1 MARPVCAT
9 AGSSAA
15 RTSNQQVGRWC
26 SGHLKSFA
34 LLLAL
39 VVLGWL
45 QMPATATADVAAVQT
60 CAPGPSTACVLV
72 NIFDADNNPVADVG
86 VTLTAPDGTSSQ
98 SVSTANGPTPFES
111 TDAVVYSV
119 SLDPATIP
127 AEFEGATTELNVT
140 AQYGATARAT
150 FRLADDAPVPATPG
164 SETTSTTGQPAQ
176 SSAPTA
182 TSPGVSANRIWQQ
195 LASGL
200 RFGLMLALASLGA
213 NLIYGTTRLS
223 NFAHGEQVTLGAVF
237 SFLFVNSMGL
247 PLWLAAI
254 MAVVLCVALGW
265 LQDAAIW
272 RPLRKRGTPVTQMMI
287 VTIGLAIALQFLIQF
302 MVGTGTF
309 QVVGGNP
316 RTWSIGPVTMSRI
329 SFLAMA
335 IALVALI
342 AVWWFLTR
350 TRLGQAT
357 RAVSDNP
364 ALASATGIN
373 TNSVIRFVWMLACG
387 LAGLAGL
394 LFALM
399 FGAAN
404 WNMGMQMLLL
414 MFAAITLGGL
424 GTANG
429 ALVGSLIIGFAV
441 ELTSLFLPSDLRYAT
456 ALVILILALLI
467 RPQGILGLRD
477 RIG

>member
-1 MARPVCAT
+1 MTRLTLAT
-9 AGSSAA
+9 AGVPGVAPDNVRF
-15 RTSNQQVGRWC
+15 RTPPGYP
-26 SGHLKSFA
+26 G
-34 LLLAL
+34 LLLL
-39 VVLGWL
+39 TVLIVVGFL
-45 QMPATATADVAAVQT
+45 QIPASAYADVAAAET
-60 CAPGPSTACVLV
+60 CAPDPATACVLV
-72 NIFDADNNPVADVG
+72 NVLDGNNTPVAGVG
-86 VTLTAPDGTSSQ
+86 VTLTAPDGSS
-98 SVSTANGPTPFES
+98 SAGVSIAEGPTVFQS
-111 TDAVVYSV
+111 TSAVAYSIT
-119 SLDPATIP
+119 LDPATLP
-127 AEFEGATTELNVT
+127 PEFAGTVTEHQVT
-140 AQYGATARAT
+140 AQFGANARAT
-150 FRLADDAPVPATPG
+150 FRLAEAAPAP
-164 SETTSTTGQPAQ
+164 TTSQSTTT
-176 SSAPTA
+176 SSPTSGGTA
-182 TSPGVSANRIWQQ
+182 VSEPVASSSGITSDRVWQQ

-200 RFGLMLALASLGA
+200 RFSLMLALASLGA

-237 SFLFVNSMGL
+237 SFLLVNSLGL
-247 PLWLAAI
+247 PLWLSAI
-254 MAVVLCVALGW
+254 IAVVLCAATGW
-265 LQDAAIW
+265 VQDALIW
-272 RPLRKRGTPVTQMMI
+272 LPLRRRGTPVTQTMI
-287 VTIGLAIALQFLIQF
+287 VTIGLSIALQFLIQF
-302 MVGTGTF
+302 LVGTGTF

-316 RTWSIGPVTMSRI
+316 STWTIGPVTMPRI
-329 SFLAMA
+329 SFLAMGISLVA
-335 IALVALI
+335 IAG
-342 AVWWFLTR
+342 VWWFLTR

-364 ALASATGIN
+364 ALASTTGIN
-373 TNSVIRFVWMLACG
+373 TNSVIRLVWTLACG
-387 LAGLAGL
+387 LAGLSGI

-456 ALVILILALLI
+456 ALFILIIALLV